1 MVKDLVIE
9 IEKKQ
14 IEPGSSLTGRVE
26 INYPGRFDSLVINS
40 QIENTSDHFI
50 YTNLDGRAIHH
61 PHARISLM
69 KHEIPDNGKVEF
81 EMRTTH
87 SPADFVSNAKV
98 RVTLIQEH
106 KEIASDTAHLE
117 ILGNSDSK

>member
-1 MVKDLVIE
+1 MVKDLIIE

-14 IEPGSSLTGRVE
+14 IEFGTSLAGRVE
-26 INYPGRFDSLVINS
+26 INYAGRFDSLVINS

-50 YTNLDGRAIHH
+50 YTNLDGRAIDH
-61 PHARISLM
+61 PYARISLM
-69 KHEIPDNGKVEF
+69 KHEIPDSGIVKF

-87 SPADFVSNAKV
+87 SPAEAISNAKV

-106 KEIASDTAHLE
+106 KEIASDTVHLE
-117 ILGNSDSK
+117 ILGNLDPN